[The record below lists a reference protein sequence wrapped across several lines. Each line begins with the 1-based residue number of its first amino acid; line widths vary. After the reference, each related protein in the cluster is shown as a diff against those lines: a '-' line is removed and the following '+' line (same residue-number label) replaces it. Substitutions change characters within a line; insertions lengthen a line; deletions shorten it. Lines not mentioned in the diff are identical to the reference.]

1 MKRLFQ
7 FCLSLALLTVAIP
20 ALAQVTVRGTVTDAT
35 GEPVIAAGVVET
47 GTTNG
52 VITDANGAYTI
63 TVKNQNAVLE
73 FSCIG
78 YESQSVT
85 VGRQGVIDVTL
96 EEALSFLQE
105 AVAIGY
111 GTQKKADI
119 TSSVQ
124 SVKADDFNKGAIL
137 DAGQLVQGK
146 VAGLQVTMSSGDPT
160 SSSSVM
166 LRGYSSLMGSTT
178 PLVLID
184 GIPGN
189 LSTVAPEDI
198 ESIDVLKDGSAT
210 AIYGTRGTNGVII
223 ITTRNAKRDMPATVE
238 YSGYVSASTWLKA
251 PDFLQ
256 AADLRQLYADGFTF
270 SGANDKDYG
279 ASVNWLKEISRT
291 AISHNHNI
299 SIMGG
304 TQHNTYT
311 ANLTYNDN
319 QGTII
324 GTGRSNIRA
333 RAMISQYL
341 FNDKL
346 KLSAEVMANE
356 TNSGTAFSP
365 SYVYRQACIQN
376 PTQPIKNDDGTWNE
390 RGVYFYDNPL
400 SYIYE
405 REGMNRSRN
414 VRFNGVAEFKPIE
427 SLTLKM
433 LYVRKGQ
440 GNITGSYYTHQDV
453 TTTESGYNGYAY
465 RYSSDYVSNMLELS
479 ASWVKDFGKH
489 HVTAVG
495 GYSYQDDTT
504 EYFSMSNR
512 NFPTDMYT
520 YNNMSKGQGL
530 TEGTATE
537 DSYKQMTKLIGLF
550 ARATYNYDDR
560 YLLMVSYRRD
570 GSSKFGAGKQ
580 WGNFPGVSVGWR
592 INNEAFMKN
601 VKWINN
607 LKLRAGFGITG
618 IDVNDPYQSLSSLNY
633 SGYFFYDGEWIPRLI
648 PVRNDNPNLRWEKK
662 YEYNLGLDFA
672 FFDERLSG
680 SIDAYQRDTKDAL
693 YWYSVPVPPYLYGS
707 IMANVGHIQNRGVEV
722 LVNAVPVRTK
732 DFEWSTSATYSYN
745 ANKLVSLQN
754 SEFQMS
760 TDYFDTGYTGE
771 PIQTSTHRVKEGWPI
786 GNFYGLKSL
795 GLNAGGKWVVER
807 YNYDADGKV
816 VSKFPDL
823 AENATSAD
831 WQVLGNGVPK
841 IYANWNNTFRYKG
854 FDLNITMRG
863 AFAFQ
868 VLNYQKLFYGNP
880 TIQYN
885 VLKSAFDKIDVVDEY
900 TGAKTGDK
908 VLISDSQRYVSYYIE
923 NGDYWKIDNV
933 TLGYTH
939 NFKNPYFKKLRVY
952 ASVRN
957 LATITGYTGL
967 DPEIRVAYGSNGF
980 DPGTDDRDKYPTI
993 RSYTFGVNLTFGSGS
1008 SKSSASAKRSA
1019 PAHVEPYVPEKVVE
1033 KIVEKE
1039 VIKEVPVEKV
1049 VVKEVVKEVPASE
1062 FKGSYTD
1069 EVIFVI
1075 GKAEIEASEAFKL
1088 GQIAR
1093 ILKENP
1099 NTKVTI
1105 AGYADS
1111 DTGTPEV
1118 NANLAKQRAATVADM
1133 LKNAG
1138 ISADRISTSST
1149 GSDRNAS
1156 ASAESNR
1163 VAVVTVK

>member
-1 MKRLFQ
+1 MKRFFQ
-7 FCLSLALLTVAIP
+7 ICLSLLLLAAAVP
-20 ALAQVTVRGTVTDAT
+20 AMAQSVTVRGTVTDAT
-35 GEPVIAAGVVET
+35 GEPVIAAGVVES

-52 VITDANGAYTI
+52 VVTDGNGNYTI
-63 TVKNQNAVLE
+63 VVKGPASVLD

-85 VGRQGVIDVTL
+85 VGRQGVINVTL

-124 SVKADDFNKGAIL
+124 SVKSDDFNKGAIQ
-137 DAGQLVQGK
+137 DAGQLIQGK

-160 SSSSVM
+160 ASSSVM
-166 LRGYSSLMGSTT
+166 LRGYSSMLGSTA

-223 ITTRNAKRDMPATVE
+223 ITTRNAKREMPATVE
-238 YSGYVSASTWLKA
+238 YAGYVSASTWLKA
-251 PDFLQ
+251 PDFLK
-256 AADLRQLYADGFTF
+256 ADDLRKLYADGWTF
-270 SGANDKDYG
+270 SGANDKDYEDN
-279 ASVNWLKEISRT
+279 VDWLKEISRT
-291 AISHNHNI
+291 AISHNHNL

-304 TQHNTYT
+304 GKHNTYT
-311 ANLTYNDN
+311 ANLTYNDY

-324 GTGRSNIRA
+324 GTGRTNIRA
-333 RAMISQYL
+333 RAMVSQYL
-341 FNDKL
+341 FDDKL
-346 KLSAEVMANE
+346 KLSAEIMANE
-356 TNSGTAFSP
+356 SNGKTGFSP

-376 PTQPIKNDDGTWNE
+376 PTQPIKDEQGNWVE

-405 REGMNRSRN
+405 REGMNRNRN
-414 VRFNGVAEFKPIE
+414 LRFNGVVEFKPIE
-427 SLTLKM
+427 SLTFKM

-440 GNITGSYYTHQDV
+440 SSINGYYYTHQDV
-453 TTTESGYNGYAY
+453 TTTENGYNGYAS
-465 RYSSDYVSNMLELS
+465 RGSSDYINNMLEIS

-495 GYSYQDDTT
+495 GYSYEDNTS
-504 EYFSMSNR
+504 ESFSMSNR
-512 NFPTDMYT
+512 NFPTDMYA
-520 YNNMSKGQGL
+520 YNNMEKGQGL

-537 DSYKQMTKLIGLF
+537 SSYKYMTKLIGLF

-570 GSSKFGAGKQ
+570 GSSKFGAGNK
-580 WGNFPGVSVGWR
+580 WGNFPGISAGWR
-592 INNEAFMKN
+592 LNNESFLKG
-601 VKWINN
+601 VKWLDN

-633 SGYFFYDGEWIPRLI
+633 SGYFFYGGQWIPRLI

-662 YEYNLGLDFA
+662 YEYNIGLDFA
-672 FFDERLSG
+672 FLDGRLGG
-680 SIDAYQRDTKDAL
+680 SIDFYQRDTRDAL
-693 YWYSVPVPPYLYGS
+693 YWYSVPVPPYQYGS
-707 IMANVGHIQNRGVEV
+707 IMANVGHIQNRGVEI
-722 LVNAVPVRTK
+722 LLNAVPVRTK

-754 SEFQMS
+754 DQFQMS

-795 GLNAGGKWVVER
+795 GLNSAGKWIVER
-807 YNYDADGKV
+807 YNFAEDGKTP
-816 VSKFPDL
+816 VSVFPDL

-841 IYANWNNTFRYKG
+841 IYANWNNTFRYRG

-900 TGAKTGDK
+900 TGQKTGEK
-908 VLISDSQRYVSYYIE
+908 AYISDSQRYVSHYIE

-933 TLGYTH
+933 TLGYTR
-939 NFKNPYFKKLRVY
+939 NFKHPYFKRLRVY
-952 ASVRN
+952 ASIRN
-957 LATITGYTGL
+957 LATITKYSGL
-967 DPEIRVAYGSNGF
+967 DPEIRVSYGDNGY

-993 RSYTFGVNLTFGSGS
+993 RSYTFGVNITF
-1008 SKSSASAKRSA
+1008 
-1019 PAHVEPYVPEKVVE
+1019 
-1033 KIVEKE
+1033 
-1039 VIKEVPVEKV
+1039 
-1049 VVKEVVKEVPASE
+1049 
-1062 FKGSYTD
+1062 
-1069 EVIFVI
+1069 
-1075 GKAEIEASEAFKL
+1075 
-1088 GQIAR
+1088 
-1093 ILKENP
+1093 
-1099 NTKVTI
+1099 
-1105 AGYADS
+1105 
-1111 DTGTPEV
+1111 
-1118 NANLAKQRAATVADM
+1118 
-1133 LKNAG
+1133 
-1138 ISADRISTSST
+1138 
-1149 GSDRNAS
+1149 
-1156 ASAESNR
+1156 
-1163 VAVVTVK
+1163 